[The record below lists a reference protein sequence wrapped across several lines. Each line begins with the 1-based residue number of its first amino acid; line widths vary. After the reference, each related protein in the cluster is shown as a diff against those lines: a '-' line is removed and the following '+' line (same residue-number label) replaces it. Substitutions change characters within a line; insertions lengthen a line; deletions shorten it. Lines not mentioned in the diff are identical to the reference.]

1 MDIDDWWRGG
11 RDRHHHPQTNK
22 QPPLYLLTPPAP
34 PKKTNPKPQ
43 QVREALAIPFRWNPI
58 VAFLTRF
65 MTVFAAVIAVAKDLP
80 DTEGDAQHGVR
91 TFATVGGWVGAVFI
105 YR

>member
-1 MDIDDWWRGG
+1 M
-11 RDRHHHPQTNK
+11 
-22 QPPLYLLTPPAP
+22 
-34 PKKTNPKPQ
+34 
-43 QVREALAIPFRWNPI
+43 REALAIPFQWNPI

-91 TFATVGGWVGAVFI
+91 TFATVCMWVGGWVLCI
-105 YR
+105 YVEMGLACL